1 MENMKNLCDNR
12 ENLPN
17 VDEFEIDSSKPPAI
31 RTALFMSQVKDT
43 NRFRVGETVVQMGW
57 ADTDTT
63 LQKALH
69 EVLKAKIYY

>member
-1 MENMKNLCDNR
+1 MENMKILCDNR
-12 ENLPN
+12 EDLPN
-17 VDEFEIDSSKPPAI
+17 VDDFEIDGSMPPAI